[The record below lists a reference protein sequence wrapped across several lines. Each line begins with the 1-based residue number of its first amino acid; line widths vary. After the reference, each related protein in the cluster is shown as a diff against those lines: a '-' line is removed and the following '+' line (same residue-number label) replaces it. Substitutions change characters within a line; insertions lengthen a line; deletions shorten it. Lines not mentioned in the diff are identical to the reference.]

1 MSTYAGIVNSQDVF
15 AAPNAPISVLGGGG
29 GSVPANLTVST
40 LSAFGLLNIS
50 SINGA
55 PYVGAGSIPAN
66 LTVSSLSTLALN
78 SISSINGVAYTGAG
92 NVPSNLTVSSISS
105 LALNSVSSINGV
117 AYTGAGN
124 VPANLVVSS
133 LTAASSTITAT
144 LNVSSINGT
153 INPDD
158 IPYLFLQN
166 SGLTDRAISSINSN
180 GGGILA
186 ASMTNCGAR
195 LTGNFSTQRGHQYL
209 AQGFARITPVS
220 GVSGWP
226 AGTPNAFVA
235 VYGGGGAV
243 PSWVN
248 GQLWS
253 YPQLSTIAGLSPGGG
268 APVDIQWSA
277 PGGFSIYNPD
287 TGTTPTTSTINY
299 KLYCSGDWP
308 IPINVEVS
316 TIVSQ
321 LSTLGFADTANVS
334 FVDLGNFNSTPPV

>member
-15 AAPNAPISVLGGGG
+15 AAPNAPISVVGGGG
-29 GSVPANLTVST
+29 GGGPVPANLEVST

-55 PYVGAGSIPAN
+55 PYVGAGSIPA
-66 LTVSSLSTLALN
+66 
-78 SISSINGVAYTGAG
+78 
-92 NVPSNLTVSSISS
+92 NLTVSSISS

-133 LTAASSTITAT
+133 LTAASSTITST

-153 INPDD
+153 INIDD

-166 SGLTDRAISSINSN
+166 SGLTDRAISSINNN
-180 GGGILA
+180 GGGLLA
-186 ASMTNCGAR
+186 VSMTNCGAR
-195 LTGNFSTQRGHQYL
+195 LTGNFSTQRGHQYI
-209 AQGFARITPVS
+209 AQGFARITPVA
-220 GVSGWP
+220 GVSSWP
-226 AGTPNAFVA
+226 PGTPNAFVA
-235 VYGGGGAV
+235 VYGGGGAI

-248 GQLWS
+248 GQSWT

-287 TGTTPTTSTINY
+287 TGATPTTSTINY

-334 FVDLGNFNSTPPV
+334 FVDLGNFNDTPPV